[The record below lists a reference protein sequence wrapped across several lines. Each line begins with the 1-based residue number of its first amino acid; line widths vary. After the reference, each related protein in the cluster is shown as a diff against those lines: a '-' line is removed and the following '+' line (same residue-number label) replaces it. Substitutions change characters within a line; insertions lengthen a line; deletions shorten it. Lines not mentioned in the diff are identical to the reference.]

1 MTSCYDQNRQV
12 FNYYRLNYQRFPTL
26 GLYLMFVL
34 SRIQVYWGFSL
45 YRFHYTK
52 LIQCQFMQVN
62 LTKISYVRTL
72 FKVRII
78 QDSGLLRIRFRQV
91 SLYKFIIFV
100 YWLIVNVIGSNS
112 FVKIHNI
119 LLLTE
124 LRYRYIPEIYSQ
136 NLISIY

>member
-1 MTSCYDQNRQV
+1 
-12 FNYYRLNYQRFPTL
+12 
-26 GLYLMFVL
+26 
-34 SRIQVYWGFSL
+34 
-45 YRFHYTK
+45 
-52 LIQCQFMQVN
+52 MQIN

-136 NLISIY
+136 NFISIY